1 MFFRDA
7 VNENMTFICLVWHL
21 KDFCFKI
28 ANFIENPFT
37 FGSRISKKYQYK
49 IFQRETKYK
58 NLKAYVKEPSEL
70 DCIRMWKESISY
82 HKLSSS
88 KLRQG

>member
-1 MFFRDA
+1 MLSERMAF
-7 VNENMTFICLVWHL
+7 MYLVWHL

-28 ANFIENPFT
+28 ANFIECPFT
-37 FGSRISKKYQYK
+37 FGTRISKK
-49 IFQRETKYK
+49 ISISNFQRERKYK
-58 NLKAYVKEPSEL
+58 NLKAYIEEPSEL
-70 DCIRMWKESISY
+70 NCKRMWKESISY